1 MFSLIENAKVVSV
14 MPPKDSTGAAF
25 TTEYISMKNAKRVAW
40 ILQTGSMSSTSSQA
54 VTLRVADDASGT
66 HSAAITSAS
75 AQATL
80 TLDHYYVNSGDTYTK
95 TSVSSSTFNL
105 TASSDSKVFIVE
117 LDSRVDRL
125 GTFVSGSSTYNADYV
140 ALSVATPGAHTCLA
154 SVVAIVSDLRY
165 QSDAPPTVIT

>member
-25 TTEYISMKNAKRVAW
+25 TTEYINLKKAKRIAW
-40 ILQTGSMSSTSSQA
+40 IIHTGTMTSTSNQA
-54 VTLRVADDASGT
+54 VTINVADDASGT

-75 AQATL
+75 TDL
-80 TLDHYYVNSGDTYTK
+80 SLPYYYVNSGDTYTK

-105 TASSDSKVFIVE
+105 TKSSDSKVFIIE
-117 LDSRVDRL
+117 LDTRNQKV
-125 GTFVSGSSTYNADYV
+125 GTFVSTSVTYDAEWV
-140 ALSVATPGAHTCLA
+140 ALSVATPGAHACLA

-165 QSDAPPTVIT
+165 QSDSPPTVIA